1 MSIEERLFALVQ
13 HCRQQGGD
21 ALLSNAGQ
29 LTQHLSS
36 QAPDLHSEIRALAAA
51 LAASA
56 AARISAAAEPDAEAQ
71 KIATEI
77 AVAQRLS
84 MTSVAPAIAVARRIG
99 PLSASAPAAP
109 TPGGWAGD
117 SVAVGSAPAA
127 PIAPPAPPPSAWA
140 GAPAPQYAPP
150 AAPYPQAPATPPASE
165 AKPWFKQP
173 AVIIGAIAIGGFFLF
188 QSMSGQQNGGGG
200 GQNGG
205 AVTANDF
212 PTLAVQEAQRPTI
225 SVRRSQS
232 PGMIY
237 FLFTLQ
243 TPQGQI
249 PTTLAFP
256 ETWQGD
262 GSILMTRPGDFD
274 GAQAGPQT
282 MGAAA
287 FTGQQIDGR
296 ARRIAQFQMIQDN
309 LGLGNLCVAFRGQ
322 AGQQDVQVQGAEF
335 CVADAACQQ
344 PIGCGK
350 LQ

>member
-36 QAPDLHSEIRALAAA
+36 QAPDLHAEIRALAAA
-51 LAASA
+51 LATGA
-56 AARISAAAEPDAEAQ
+56 AARINAAADADAEAQ
-71 KIATEI
+71 KIATEL

-84 MTSVAPAIAVARRIG
+84 MASVTPALAVARRIG
-99 PLSASAPAAP
+99 PLSANAPAAP
-109 TPGGWAGD
+109 IPGGWAGD
-117 SVAVGSAPAA
+117 SVAVGAAPAA
-127 PIAPPAPPPSAWA
+127 PVAPPAPPPSTWA
-140 GAPAPQYAPP
+140 NAPAPQYAPP
-150 AAPYPQAPATPPASE
+150 AAPYPQAPAAPPSSQ

-173 AVIIGAIAIGGFFLF
+173 AAIIGAIAIGSFFLF

-200 GQNGG
+200 QNSG
-205 AVTANDF
+205 AITANDF

-225 SVRRSQS
+225 NVRRSET

-256 ETWQGD
+256 ENWQGD

-287 FTGQQIDGR
+287 YTGQQVEGR
-296 ARRIAQFQMIQDN
+296 ALRIAQFQMIQDN
-309 LGLGNLCVAFRGQ
+309 LGLGNLCVAFRSQ